1 MNYWLSI
8 ISSTLLFGVSGALLW
23 VFIMMT
29 VEGKLYFH
37 EPNALIFWT
46 EIVVL
51 GLCMAFALFM
61 YGRAVRPHVKK
72 LRKRIQRGGK

>member
-29 VEGKLYFH
+29 VEGKLYFW
-37 EPNALIFWT
+37 EPNALVLWT
-46 EIVVL
+46 EIVLL
-51 GLCMAFALFM
+51 GLCMTFALFM
-61 YGRAVRPHVKK
+61 YGRTVRPYIQK
-72 LRKRIQRGGK
+72 LRKRIRGGK

>member
-8 ISSTLLFGVSGALLW
+8 ISSTLLLGVSGALLW

-29 VEGKLYFH
+29 VEGKLYFQ
-37 EPNALIFWT
+37 EPTALILWT
-46 EIVVL
+46 EIVIL
-51 GLCMAFALFM
+51 GLCMAFALFT

-72 LRKRIQRGGK
+72 LRKRIRGGK